1 MAEMRI
7 RQATVDDAAR
17 LAAVIRESFQDVA
30 QRFELTADNAPTH
43 PANCQT
49 DWVEKA
55 MAKGVRYYALE
66 LDGETVGCVALERAG
81 PKAHFPERQTGPRVC
96 YLERLSVLPP
106 FRRQGLGATLVHHA
120 LAEARGWGA
129 NRVEIA
135 IIAAQDELQAWY
147 EGFGFSLINTKNF
160 HRLPFTV
167 AFLGL
172 DL

>member
-1 MAEMRI
+1 MGEMKI
-7 RQATVDDAAR
+7 RPATVDDAAR

-30 QRFELTADNAPTH
+30 RRFELTADNAPTH

-55 MAKGVRYYALE
+55 VAKGVRYYLLE
-66 LDGETVGCVALERAG
+66 QDGEPIGCVALERFSA
-81 PKAHFPERQTGPRVC
+81 KKCF
-96 YLERLSVLPP
+96 LERLSVLPP
-106 FRRQGLGATLVHHA
+106 YRRRGLGATLVHHA
-120 LAEARGWGA
+120 LAEARDWGA
-129 NRVEIA
+129 SRVEIA

-147 EGFGFSLINTKNF
+147 ERLGFSLIGTRKF
-160 HRLPFTV
+160 DHLPFTV